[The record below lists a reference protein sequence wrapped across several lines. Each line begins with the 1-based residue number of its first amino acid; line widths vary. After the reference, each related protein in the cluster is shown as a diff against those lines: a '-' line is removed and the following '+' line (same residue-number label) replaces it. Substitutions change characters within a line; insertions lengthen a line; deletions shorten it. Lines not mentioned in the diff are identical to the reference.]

1 MAIKV
6 RNIATSEVVKVNN
19 VRINAGEI
27 VAEWQCNEPRVD
39 GRFGKAY
46 PFLVR
51 TDKTQWH
58 EERQK
63 ACRVFTL
70 ADGWEIDTTRAPRQ
84 PRASKTEPTT
94 SSEPAQQEPVVE
106 PTTTAEPVSEPEPQ
120 LTDTQAKWWETK
132 SKHAEAI
139 ILMRVGD
146 FYETYNG
153 DAEDVADVCGIT
165 LTQSVTGVKMA
176 GFPYHALDTY
186 LPTLIR
192 AGKRVAI
199 CDMTQQATEPKTIKS
214 VASTQPEPQAT
225 EPEPTTTTNNNQSK
239 KQQKTMKTDNNINEI
254 AMALAQTL
262 QGLQQPQKAEIDM
275 DEVKR
280 LIEEEVD
287 KISQKVRKLQFE
299 VVSPQGTNI
308 VNGVTCKDFEVYCN
322 LVNAGKPLYMYGPAG
337 CGKSFSAKQI
347 AVALGLDYYE
357 TSQAMFAHE
366 LKGYG
371 DAKGEFVPTAFYRA
385 FVNGGLFFLDE
396 VDASA
401 PEALVVLNN
410 AIANKRFDFP
420 VIGNVEA
427 HPNFRVVAAGN
438 TRMTGATIA
447 YTARQM
453 QDTSFKNRFFFAVVG
468 YDERI
473 EREIAGGDME
483 IVNFAHDLRKAARE
497 TDILQLCSYRQ
508 IEDMAT
514 LCKCCKDDD
523 AYLLRGSV
531 LQEKEVDEIQ
541 ILFDH
546 LSDKSNRWAKAMK
559 QVIEIVKNE
568 EIW

>member
-19 VRINAGEI
+19 VRFNEGEI

-70 ADGWEIDTTRAPRQ
+70 AEGWELDTARAPRAPKAAKMAEPVEPQ
-84 PRASKTEPTT
+84 SEPSASEPTQEPTT
-94 SSEPAQQEPVVE
+94 SEPQND
-106 PTTTAEPVSEPEPQ
+106 PEPQ
-120 LTDTQAKWWETK
+120 ISDAQKKWWETK
-132 SKHAEAI
+132 SAHEEAT

-153 DAEDVADVCGIT
+153 DAEIVADVCGVT
-165 LTQSVTGVKMA
+165 LTQNNGVQMC

-186 LPTLIR
+186 LPKLIR
-192 AGKRVAI
+192 AGHRVAI
-199 CDMTQQATEPKTIKS
+199 VDMEGVKNTKLIA
-214 VASTQPEPQAT
+214 EPQVQQ
-225 EPEPTTTTNNNQSK
+225 PPKTNNNQSK
-239 KQQKTMKTDNNINEI
+239 KSTMKTNSNIDAT
-254 AMALAQTL
+254 AMAIAQAL
-262 QGLQQPQKAEIDM
+262 QGLQPNKAEIDM
-275 DEVKR
+275 DEVKK

-287 KISQKVRKLQFE
+287 KISSRVRKLQFE
-299 VVSPQGTNI
+299 VVSPQGTHQ
-308 VNGVTCKDFEVYCN
+308 VNGVVNKDFEVFCN

-337 CGKSFSAKQI
+337 CGKSYTAKQI
-347 AVALGLDYYE
+347 AEALGLDYYE

-371 DAKGEFVPTAFYRA
+371 DAKGEFVPTAFYHA
-385 FVNGGLFFLDE
+385 FTQGGLFFLDE

-401 PEALVVLNN
+401 PEALVVINN

-420 VIGNVEA
+420 VIGNVDA
-427 HPNFRVVAAGN
+427 HPNFRVIAAGN

-453 QDTSFKNRFFFAVVG
+453 QDTSFKNRFFFALVG

-483 IVNFAHDLRKAARE
+483 IVNFAHDIRKSARD
-497 TDILQLCSYRQ
+497 TNILQLCSYRQ
-508 IEDMAT
+508 IEDLAT
-514 LCKCCKDDD
+514 LGKCCKDND

-559 QVIEIVKNE
+559 EVISIVKNE

>member
-6 RNIATSEVVKVNN
+6 KNVTTGDIVKVNN
-19 VRINAGEI
+19 VRVNNGEI

-63 ACRVFTL
+63 ACRVFAL
-70 ADGWEIDTTRAPRQ
+70 AEGWELDTTRAPRQ
-84 PRASKTEPTT
+84 PRTPKAVKMAEPVEPQSEPTT
-94 SSEPAQQEPVVE
+94 SEPQN
-106 PTTTAEPVSEPEPQ
+106 EPEPQ
-120 LTDTQAKWWETK
+120 ISDAQKKWWETK
-132 SKHAEAI
+132 ATHEDTI
-139 ILMRVGD
+139 ILMHVQSA
-146 FYETYNG
+146 YVTYNT
-153 DAEDVADVCGIT
+153 DAEDVASICGLVVTTSKEGVSVCG
-165 LTQSVTGVKMA
+165 
-176 GFPYHALDTY
+176 FPSHALDKY
-186 LPTLIR
+186 LPQLVR

-199 CDMTQQATEPKTIKS
+199 CDMKANEPAKPTVVTS
-214 VASTQPEPQAT
+214 SEPEPQVQQPKT
-225 EPEPTTTTNNNQSK
+225 NNQSK
-239 KQQKTMKTDNNINEI
+239 KPTMKTNSNIDAT
-254 AMALAQTL
+254 AMAIAQAL
-262 QGLQQPQKAEIDM
+262 QGLQPQNAQIDM
-275 DEVKR
+275 DEVKK

-299 VVSPQGTNI
+299 VVSPQGTHQ
-308 VNGVTCKDFEVYCN
+308 VNGATNKDFEVFCN

-337 CGKSFSAKQI
+337 CGKSYTAKQI
-347 AVALGLDYYE
+347 AEALGLDYYE

-385 FVNGGLFFLDE
+385 FTKGGLFFLDE

-401 PEALVVLNN
+401 PEALVVMNN

-420 VIGNVEA
+420 VIGNVDA
-427 HPNFRVVAAGN
+427 HPNFRVIAAGN

-453 QDTSFKNRFFFAVVG
+453 QDTSFKNRFFFALVG

-483 IVNFAHDLRKAARE
+483 IVNFAHDIRKAARD
-497 TDILQLCSYRQ
+497 TNILQLCSYRQ
-508 IEDMAT
+508 IEDLAT
-514 LCKCCKDDD
+514 LGKCCKDND

-559 QVIEIVKNE
+559 EVISIVKNE

>member
-6 RNIATSEVVKVNN
+6 KNVTTGDIVKVNN
-19 VRINAGEI
+19 VRVNNGEI

-70 ADGWEIDTTRAPRQ
+70 ADGWELDTTRAPRQ
-84 PRASKTEPTT
+84 PKAAKVAESTN
-94 SSEPAQQEPVVE
+94 
-106 PTTTAEPVSEPEPQ
+106 EPVSEPTQEPTSTEPEPQ
-120 LTDTQAKWWETK
+120 ISDYQKKWWEVKAQHEDT
-132 SKHAEAI
+132 I
-139 ILMRVGD
+139 VLMRVGD
-146 FYETYNG
+146 FYETYND
-153 DAEDVADVCGIT
+153 DAEDVASVCG
-165 LTQSVTGVKMA
+165 LSVAVKYGMSICS
-176 GFPYHALDTY
+176 FPFHALNNY
-186 LPTLIR
+186 LPELVR
-192 AGKRVAI
+192 GGNRVAI
-199 CDMTQQATEPKTIKS
+199 CDMKANEPSEPTVVTS
-214 VASTQPEPQAT
+214 SDPEPEPQVQVQQ
-225 EPEPTTTTNNNQSK
+225 PKNNNQSK
-239 KQQKTMKTDNNINEI
+239 KPTMKTNSNIDAT
-254 AMALAQTL
+254 AMAIAQAL
-262 QGLQQPQKAEIDM
+262 QGLQPQKAEINM
-275 DEVKR
+275 DEVKK
-280 LIEEEVD
+280 LIEAEVD

-299 VVSPQGTNI
+299 VVSPQSTHQ
-308 VNGVTCKDFEVYCN
+308 VNGVVNKDFEVFCN

-337 CGKSFSAKQI
+337 CGKSYTAKQI
-347 AVALGLDYYE
+347 AEALGLDYYE

-385 FVNGGLFFLDE
+385 FAQGGLFFLDE

-401 PEALVVLNN
+401 PEALVVINN

-420 VIGNVEA
+420 VIGNVDA

-453 QDTSFKNRFFFAVVG
+453 QDTSFKNRFFFALVG

-473 EREIAGGDME
+473 EREIAGSDME
-483 IVNFAHDLRKAARE
+483 IVNFAHDIRKSARD
-497 TDILQLCSYRQ
+497 TNILQLCSYRQ
-508 IEDMAT
+508 IEDLAT
-514 LCKCCKDDD
+514 LGKCCKDND

-541 ILFDH
+541 ILFEH
-546 LSDKSNRWAKAMK
+546 LGDKSNRWAKAMK
-559 QVIEIVKNE
+559 EVISIVKNE

>member
-6 RNIATSEVVKVNN
+6 KNVTTGDIVKVNN
-19 VRINAGEI
+19 VRVNNGEI

-51 TDKTQWH
+51 TDRTQWH

-70 ADGWEIDTTRAPRQ
+70 AEGWELDTTRAPRQ
-84 PRASKTEPTT
+84 PRAPKAAKVAEPIVEPQSEPSASEPTQEPT
-94 SSEPAQQEPVVE
+94 ASEPQN
-106 PTTTAEPVSEPEPQ
+106 EPEPQ
-120 LTDTQAKWWETK
+120 ISDSQKKWWEVK
-132 SKHAEAI
+132 SQHEDAI
-139 ILMRVGD
+139 VLMRVGD

-153 DAEDVADVCGIT
+153 DAIVVAEVCGLVVT
-165 LTQSVTGVKMA
+165 TSKEGVSVCA
-176 GFPYHALDTY
+176 FPFHALNNY
-186 LPTLIR
+186 LPQLIR
-192 AGKRVAI
+192 VGKRVAI
-199 CDMTQQATEPKTIKS
+199 CDMKANEPTKPTVVTS
-214 VASTQPEPQAT
+214 SEPEPQPQVQQPKT
-225 EPEPTTTTNNNQSK
+225 NNQSK
-239 KQQKTMKTDNNINEI
+239 KPTMKTNSNIDAT
-254 AMALAQTL
+254 AMAIAQAL
-262 QGLQQPQKAEIDM
+262 QGLQPQNAQIDM
-275 DEVKR
+275 DEVKK
-280 LIEEEVD
+280 LIEVEVD
-287 KISQKVRKLQFE
+287 KISSKVRKLQFE
-299 VVSPQGTNI
+299 VVSPQGTHQ
-308 VNGVTCKDFEVYCN
+308 VNGVTNKDFEVFCN

-337 CGKSFSAKQI
+337 CGKSYTAKQI
-347 AVALGLDYYE
+347 AEALGLDYYE

-385 FVNGGLFFLDE
+385 FTKGGLFFLDE

-401 PEALVVLNN
+401 PEALVVMNN

-420 VIGNVEA
+420 VIGNVDA
-427 HPNFRVVAAGN
+427 HPNFRVIAAGN

-453 QDTSFKNRFFFAVVG
+453 QDTSFKNRFFFALVG

-483 IVNFAHDLRKAARE
+483 IVNFAHDIRKAARD
-497 TDILQLCSYRQ
+497 TNILQLCSYRQ
-508 IEDMAT
+508 IEDLAT
-514 LCKCCKDDD
+514 LGKCCKDND

-559 QVIEIVKNE
+559 EVISIVKNE